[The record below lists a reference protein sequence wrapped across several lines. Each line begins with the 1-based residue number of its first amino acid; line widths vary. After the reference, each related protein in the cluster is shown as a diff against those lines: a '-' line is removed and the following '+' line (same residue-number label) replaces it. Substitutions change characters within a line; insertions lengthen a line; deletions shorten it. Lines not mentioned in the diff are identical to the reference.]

1 MKKEDKQIT
10 LSFELAKEMV
20 AGENEQLKKL
30 AIETYPELGE
40 ITTVEQAV
48 KYLGEL
54 DETVITLRAL
64 QSVLKENH
72 YSLVT
77 QELIVVVKALN
88 NGRKFDWSDVKEVKY
103 NIWWDLEDNCF
114 IVVDCFYRCASM
126 SSRLC
131 LNSDKDVKH
140 LVEHFNDKLKIYFKG
155 W

>member
-1 MKKEDKQIT
+1 MKKENKQIT
-10 LSFELAKEMV
+10 LSFELAKEMF
-20 AGENEQLKKL
+20 AGENKQLKKL

-48 KYLGEL
+48 NYLGEQ

-88 NGRKFDWSDVKEVKY
+88 EGKVLDWNDSNEIKY
-103 NIWWDLEDNCF
+103 YLWWDLENNCF
-114 IVVDCFYRCASM
+114 YVVHDCYHYARI

-131 LNSDKDVKH
+131 LSNDQNVNH
-140 LVEHFNDKLKIYFKG
+140 LVKHFNDKLKI
-155 W
+155 